1 MMCPFYYVLQHV
13 LTQGICIYQYL
24 FVTLQA
30 NYRVNSILIYKLL
43 ILIFMR
49 KTILLVAIALVSMIA
64 QAQVLETVSMQQIN
78 TVEGK
83 VVGISPKGDYLLL
96 TDMSNTG
103 LIRYDLATKTTT
115 VITEAEGA
123 GWDVKISQ
131 DGNKI
136 TYRQRHDNNQLI
148 RHDIMQYNVAEGKAV
163 VRQQAQRGTAQLV
176 AADANSTVAVNEDLH
191 LVLNHNGKSIILTP
205 NGTNEAYNWP
215 SISPD
220 GSKILYY
227 VSGKGCFVCDING
240 NNVRKITNHC
250 RAPKWYNNNT
260 IVGMADEDDGKVL
273 TASAIVVYTLDGK
286 SQILVDK
293 HMMAIYPVAAEGKIA
308 FSTAAG
314 EMYLMQVK

>member
-1 MMCPFYYVLQHV
+1 
-13 LTQGICIYQYL
+13 
-24 FVTLQA
+24 
-30 NYRVNSILIYKLL
+30 
-43 ILIFMR
+43 MR
-49 KTILLVAIALVSMIA
+49 KTILLIAIALVSVIA
-64 QAQVLETVSMQQIN
+64 QAQVLEIVSTRKVAAPDLQ
-78 TVEGK
+78 EGK

-96 TDMSNTG
+96 TSMDNKG
-103 LIRYDLATKTTT
+103 LVRYDLNTQATAI
-115 VITEAEGA
+115 ITEAEGA
-123 GWDVKISQ
+123 GWNVKISQ
-131 DGNKI
+131 DGSKI
-136 TYRQRHDNNQLI
+136 TYRQRHDNNPLI
-148 RHDIMQYNVAEGKAV
+148 RYDIMQHNMTEGKAV
-163 VRQQAQRGTAQLV
+163 VRAQAQRGTAQLV

-250 RAPKWYNNNT
+250 RAAQWYNNNT
-260 IVGMADEDDGKVL
+260 IVGMADEDDGTVL

-286 SQILVDK
+286 SQILVGK
-293 HMMAIYPVAAEGKIA
+293 NTMAIYPFATEGKIA

-314 EMYLMQVK
+314 EMYVLNVK